1 MPKAAIYARVSTE
14 GQADEEVPING
25 QIDECRKFA
34 AEKGWEVAEVFTD
47 AGFSGR
53 TDDRPAFRRM
63 IEIIKSSPNPKPF
76 DIILCWR
83 SNRLF
88 RSVEHRLAYSRV
100 FRRHSIRFVA
110 MHEPEFEGASA
121 MFMETVLAA
130 ADELYVSQVSEDTLR
145 GLKQIAMAGY
155 STGGKAATG
164 YRNVRKVAGLKPN
177 GEPILRTGWEPDPDY
192 APKIKRAFEMCA
204 NGASGPEIIKATG
217 VVTSPSSLVSLLR
230 NRAYLGERIYNVMK
244 QVDGKTRRRA
254 NSKPEDII
262 KKENAHE
269 AIISPELFVAVQ
281 DVLARRRP
289 DTKGKSK
296 QSPQTYLLTGLLWCS
311 EHQALYTGNT
321 NSERNYYICSAKRKL
336 GAKISPCRNVK
347 KETMEEFILDNLQKH
362 VFTEKRIRAGLEAI
376 AREKMK
382 NSQEDDRDRKDLT
395 LKINQVEI
403 ELKRFFE
410 AIASGVNPENLAQP
424 IEERSAL
431 KNKLYLQL
439 AEIDR
444 QRDIDLQI
452 PDITDTMVEDIQE
465 KYSNIFLTSPEK
477 LKAILPQFIE
487 RIELDGTKAK
497 IKYFAAE
504 EQKVGCYWRP
514 QGDSNPRSPP

>member
-1 MPKAAIYARVSTE
+1 MTRIAIYARVSTE
-14 GQADEEVPING
+14 GQAEEEVPING

-34 AEKGWEVAEVFTD
+34 TEKGWEVAEVFTD

-53 TDDRPAFRRM
+53 TDDRPSFRRM

-88 RSVEHRLAYSRV
+88 RSVEHRLAYSRI
-100 FRRHSIRFVA
+100 FRRNSIRFVA
-110 MHEPEFEGASA
+110 MHEPEFEGSSA

-177 GEPILRTGWEPDPDY
+177 GEPIMRTGWEIDPDY
-192 APKIKRAFEMCA
+192 APRVKKAFEMCA
-204 NGASGPEIIKATG
+204 NGSSGPEIIKATG

-254 NSKPEDII
+254 NTKPEDII
-262 KKENAHE
+262 RKENAHE
-269 AIISPELFVAVQ
+269 AIIRPELFDQVQAV
-281 DVLARRRP
+281 LERKRP
-289 DTKGKSK
+289 HMQGRVQNSK
-296 QSPQTYLLTGLLWCS
+296 RIYLLTGLLWCK

-321 NSERNYYICSAKRKL
+321 NASLNYYVCSAKRKL

-347 KETMEEFILDNLQKH
+347 KETVEKFILDNLKTH
-362 VFTEKRIRAGLEAI
+362 AFTSKRIRAGLEYF
-376 AREKMK
+376 ARENQK
-382 NSQEDDRDRKDLT
+382 NKQEDDRERKDL
-395 LKINQVEI
+395 LIKINKVEL

-410 AIASGVNPENLAQP
+410 AIASGVNPENLTQP
-424 IEERSAL
+424 IDERSDL

-444 QRDIDLQI
+444 QREIDLLL
-452 PDITDTMVEDIQE
+452 PDITDSMIEGIRA
-465 KYSNIFLTSPEK
+465 KYIDMFAASPEK
-477 LKAILPQFIE
+477 LKAILPEFID
-487 RIELDGTKAK
+487 RIELDETTAR
-497 IKYFAAE
+497 IKYFAVE
-504 EQKVGCYWRP
+504 EQKVGCNWRP